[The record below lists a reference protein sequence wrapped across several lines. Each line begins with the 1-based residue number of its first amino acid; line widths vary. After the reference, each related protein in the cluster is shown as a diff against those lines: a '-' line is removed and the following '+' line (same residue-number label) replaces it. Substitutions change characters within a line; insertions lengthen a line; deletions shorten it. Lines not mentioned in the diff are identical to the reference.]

1 MNELEPGSV
10 SFWIELLVA
19 FFLIAGG
26 VITLIGTV
34 GLLRLRDFFQRIH
47 GPTMGNT
54 AGAICILNASML
66 YFSVRAG
73 KPQLHEVLIT
83 FFLLMTSPV
92 TNMLLARAAL
102 HRQRSAAMIASLQ
115 QQGRASRMAAAESA
129 DAHGS
134 DPQATDSQTGV
145 PPGGSQPDRP
155 L

>member
-1 MNELEPGSV
+1 MNEVQPGTV

-26 VITLIGTV
+26 LITLIGTV
-34 GLLRLRDFFQRIH
+34 GLLRLRSFFQRIH

-54 AGAICILNASML
+54 TGAICILNASML
-66 YFSVRAG
+66 YFSVKAG

-83 FFLLMTSPV
+83 LFLLMTTPV

-115 QQGRASRMAAAESA
+115 QQGRASRIAAAQTQTAPQSDAPA
-129 DAHGS
+129 DPIP
-134 DPQATDSQTGV
+134 DPPEAGPTD
-145 PPGGSQPDRP
+145 PRA
-155 L
+155 